1 MIGKI
6 GIMDVLRAGMK
17 RIFTLILL
25 ITFASHAWATGEPY
39 TYFNIY
45 VPPNND
51 AVQRNVCL
59 IVTAIY
65 DSTAFSIVDDGADGD
80 TDDTVSGILMAGQSY
95 ILYIKDFGI
104 NDDALY
110 ASGGTLKRDGDYF
123 IITSSNLVYASQSTD
138 SDWQHDFVP
147 SVTKSSVGEKFIIY
161 APKVS
166 SSNRDLNVF
175 AYENNTVVT
184 ISKISAD
191 EQPSSTLWIGQCI
204 CSG

>member
-1 MIGKI
+1 
-6 GIMDVLRAGMK
+6 MDVLRAGMK

-25 ITFASHAWATGEPY
+25 ITFASHAWATGEPS

-138 SDWQHDFVP
+138 SD
-147 SVTKSSVGEKFIIY
+147 
-161 APKVS
+161 
-166 SSNRDLNVF
+166 LNVF

-191 EQPSSTLWIGQCI
+191 EQPSSTLWKGW
-204 CSG
+204 SK